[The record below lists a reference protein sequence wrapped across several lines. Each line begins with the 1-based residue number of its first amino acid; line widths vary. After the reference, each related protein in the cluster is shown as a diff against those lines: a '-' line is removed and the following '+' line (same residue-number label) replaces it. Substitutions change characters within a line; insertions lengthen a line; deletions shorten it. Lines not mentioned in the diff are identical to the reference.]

1 MNSSKENLQ
10 YSQILII
17 GSGIIGKFNALELSK
32 LGFEVSIIDPFQNNN
47 SSNAAL
53 GILMGNIYQK
63 RKGRSWVLREKSLQL
78 WPKWLKEFKEINT
91 LLKVEKPLI
100 KITSNEEN
108 FEKMSNFVK
117 KYSNYNLEVLKDSS
131 RTLEN
136 IRNLF
141 KNSKLKGIVSYD
153 DGRIDPKLLLNTI
166 DIILETKS
174 IQTIKDSV
182 IKVEKNK
189 EEWVS
194 VLKGGKK
201 IISKVVILCN
211 SLNSLNLVENSKYKF
226 NLQPVLGQAIEISIA
241 DDSTNF
247 LKLPKVFS
255 INGKNIIPLNK
266 QKLIIGSTDEYN
278 HELQEEQVEELLNF
292 LEEKPKWLN
301 TKHIS
306 KKWFGIRSKP
316 VGEGSPLLKSL
327 EKGLILCSGFYKN
340 GILLA
345 PACSK
350 WISQEINFHI

>member
-63 RKGRSWVLREKSLQL
+63 RKGRSWELREKSLQL

-226 NLQPVLGQAIEISIA
+226 NLQPVLGQAIEISID

-278 HELQEEQVEELLNF
+278 HELKEEQVEELLNF